1 MRLVIMGHVSMD
13 RVITPKGENRQPG
26 GAALYTAIAAKTLLR
41 DVYLVTCVGRDYVYM
56 DILRRFDLKGIK
68 VSSRPSTR
76 FTIRYDED
84 WRAEYLE
91 AKVGAGMYIKPSL
104 IPEKWLSEKTI
115 LHLAPMPPLRVL
127 KIIEHVRRLSPE
139 TKISVNTWKGYIKK
153 SRVNAFKEI
162 AKQVDF
168 FVLNEAEAYE
178 LTGLRSLA
186 RAVAKLRAKT
196 LVITLG
202 ELGAVVKRNGDIM
215 LIPALT
221 GLFGET
227 VDTTGAGD
235 VWCGGFLAGY
245 MLTGDFSKA
254 VISASIL
261 AGLKC
266 LDWNFR
272 TISGLRFGSVEE
284 LIKHVITLRGDKRQ
298 RKLTD
303 YVNRG
308 GA

>member
-1 MRLVIMGHVSMD
+1 MRLVVMGHVSMD
-13 RVITPKGENRQPG
+13 KVITSKGENRQPG

-41 DVYLVTCVGRDYVYM
+41 SVYLVTCIGRDYAYM

-76 FTIRYDED
+76 FTIRYDKD

-91 AKVGAGMYIKPSL
+91 AKVGAGVYIKPSL
-104 IPEKWLSEKTI
+104 IPEEWLSEKTV
-115 LHLAPMPPLRVL
+115 LHLAPMPPSRVL
-127 KIIEHVRRLSPE
+127 KVIEHVREIAPE
-139 TKISVNTWKGYIKK
+139 TVISVNAWKGYITK
-153 SRVNAFKEI
+153 SSVGIFREI
-162 AKQVDF
+162 ARQVDF
-168 FVLNEAEAYE
+168 FVLNEAEAYG

-186 RAVAKLRAKT
+186 RAVAKLRART
-196 LVITLG
+196 LVVTLG
-202 ELGAVVKRNGDIM
+202 ELGAVVKRDSEIM

-221 GLFGET
+221 GFFGET

-245 MLTGDFSKA
+245 MLTGDFNKA
-254 VISASIL
+254 VVSASIL

-266 LDWNFR
+266 LDWYFR
-272 TISGLRFGSVEE
+272 AISGLRFGSVDE
-284 LIKHVITLRGDKRQ
+284 LIKHVIALRGDRRQ

-303 YVNRG
+303 YMSWG